1 MSQEQIMAVLVPVFL
16 ALLSAL
22 STLIINYVRLVSVK
36 VKKQTEALEND
47 EARSALSNYTA
58 EAEELIITAVNVTN
72 KTFADDLKAKAED
85 GKLTEEEA
93 EEAFDATFALV
104 KDLMRDELYETL
116 GRIYADADEWI
127 KAKIEDTLKK
137 YELHK

>member
-127 KAKIEDTLKK
+127 KA
-137 YELHK
+137 

>member
-47 EARSALSNYTA
+47 EARRALYNYTA
-58 EAEELIITAVNVTN
+58 EAEELIVTAVNVTN

-93 EEAFDATFALV
+93 EEAFDSTFTLV